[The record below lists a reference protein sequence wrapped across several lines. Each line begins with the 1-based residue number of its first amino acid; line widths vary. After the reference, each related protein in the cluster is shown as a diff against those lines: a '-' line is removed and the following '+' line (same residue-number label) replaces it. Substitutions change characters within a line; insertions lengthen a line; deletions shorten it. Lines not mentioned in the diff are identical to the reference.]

1 MSTTVLKTKITEVA
15 SKMPDTSSLV
25 TTTVFYTR
33 IEEVDCKTTD
43 HAKYIAIP
51 DINKLT
57 AAKLNKVN
65 LESKTF

>member
-33 IEEVDCKTTD
+33 IEEVDYKTTD
-43 HAKYIAIP
+43 HAKYIAIHE
-51 DINKLT
+51 INKLT